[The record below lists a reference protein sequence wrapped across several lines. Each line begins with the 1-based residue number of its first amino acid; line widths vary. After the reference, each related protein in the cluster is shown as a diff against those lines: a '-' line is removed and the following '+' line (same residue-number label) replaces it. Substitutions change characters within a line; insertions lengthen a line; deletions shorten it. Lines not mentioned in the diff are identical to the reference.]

1 MTTTDISLA
10 HFYQGW
16 ETYQGYLSDA
26 IAPLASEQL
35 ALRATPSL
43 RSIGLL
49 AAHIIAARVVWFHA
63 VMGEGPTDLV
73 PMRTWDDYDPIQQN
87 AAELVAGLEVTWSL
101 IQQCL
106 ARWTSADLDQTFQQR
121 DGPVSRQWIIW
132 HVIEHDLY
140 HGGELFL
147 TCGMHGLP
155 VPDL

>member
-1 MTTTDISLA
+1 MTRADISLA

-16 ETYQGYLSDA
+16 ETYQVYLTNA
-26 IAPLASEQL
+26 IAPLTAEEL
-35 ALRATPSL
+35 TLRATPSL

-49 AAHIIAARVVWFHA
+49 AAHIIAARVVWFHT
-63 VMGEGPTDLV
+63 VMSEGPVDLE
-73 PMRTWDDYDPIQQN
+73 PMRTWDDYDPIQQST
-87 AAELVAGLEVTWSL
+87 AELVAGLEVTWGL

-106 ARWTSADLDQTFQQR
+106 ARWTSADLEQIFQRR
-121 DGPVSRQWIIW
+121 DDSVSCQWIIW

-147 TCGMHGLP
+147 TCGMHGLS